1 MGELVILALVVVAWI
16 LINRMVL
23 PKFGIPT

>member
-1 MGELVILALVVVAWI
+1 MGEILIIALVVVAWI
-16 LINRMVL
+16 LVNRLVL

>member
-1 MGELVILALVVVAWI
+1 MGEVLIIALVVVAWI
-16 LINRMVL
+16 LVNRLVL

>member
-1 MGELVILALVVVAWI
+1 MGELTILALVIVAWI
-16 LINRMVL
+16 VINRLVL

>member
-1 MGELVILALVVVAWI
+1 MGELITIVLVVVAWI
-16 LINRMVL
+16 LINRLVL